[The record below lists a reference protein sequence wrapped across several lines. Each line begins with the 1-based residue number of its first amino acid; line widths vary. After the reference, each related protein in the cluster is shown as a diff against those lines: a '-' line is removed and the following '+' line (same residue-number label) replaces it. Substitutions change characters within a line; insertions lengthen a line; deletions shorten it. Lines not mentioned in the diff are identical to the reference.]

1 MLAAIRA
8 KCGAPVG
15 VITST
20 TGDGGG
26 DSCGTY
32 GERCA
37 WHYCNFSSV
46 SSRSICARKLGLEP
60 LDEADSRETEKSL
73 CHKDGKVTR
82 VPTVRYR
89 RHTSARRSFG

>member
-37 WHYCNFSSV
+37 WHYCNFTADGIAISSGDAMRGV
-46 SSRSICARKLGLEP
+46 ASPRGFSRGGWW
-60 LDEADSRETEKSL
+60 
-73 CHKDGKVTR
+73 DGPPRGGWCGAERQR
-82 VPTVRYR
+82 V
-89 RHTSARRSFG
+89 RS